1 MPQVSH
7 QTADDWQA
15 QLDGTGEVTIATS
28 RLRASPILLVGIAF
42 IALGVFLLVDGTEL
56 EAVVGAV
63 SILMGSVGFTR
74 AAWAVGTGRPHL
86 VVSSGRVRYGPE
98 SVPWSWV
105 SSISRRSARVRGRA
119 VIQLAISYD
128 ASDRGMAGNDVLYV
142 ADTIDA
148 DLAELDPWL
157 NRVWLRHHRRA

>member
-1 MPQVSH
+1 VSN

-15 QLDGTGEVTIATS
+15 LLDGTGEVTIATN
-28 RLRASPILLVGIAF
+28 RLRALPIVLAGAAF
-42 IALGVFLLVDGTEL
+42 LALGVFLLVDGTEL
-56 EAVVGAV
+56 EAVLGGG
-63 SILMGSVGFTR
+63 SILVGLLGFGR

-86 VVSSGRVRYGPE
+86 VVSTGRVRYGLE
-98 SVPWSWV
+98 SVPWLWV
-105 SSISRRSARVRGRA
+105 SSISRRSVRVRGRS

-157 NRVWLRHHRRA
+157 NRVWLRHHRGV

>member
-1 MPQVSH
+1 MSH
-7 QTADDWQA
+7 QTADDWQT

-28 RLRASPILLVGIAF
+28 RLRATPVLLACIAF

-56 EAVVGAV
+56 EAVVGVAC
-63 SILMGSVGFTR
+63 ILLGLFGFAR

-86 VVSSGRVRYGPE
+86 VVSTGRVRYGPE

-105 SSISRRSARVRGRA
+105 SSISHRTVRVRGRSA
-119 VIQLAISYD
+119 VYLAISYD

-142 ADTIDA
+142 PDTIDA
-148 DLAELDPWL
+148 DLTELGRWL
-157 NRVWLRHHRRA
+157 NGVLLRHHRRE